1 MLRARLQLYATL
13 LFVALA
19 GGAWIHATRF
29 TTDVIPASIA
39 PRVNFAMPAFT
50 LNTLDGNTLA
60 SENLRGKI
68 VLVNFWATWCPPCRS
83 EMPLLQSI
91 AKEYAT
97 KDVVVIAIDVGE
109 DRATVM
115 QYAQNLGLTFPILLD
130 EQTNVA
136 TTFQVS
142 AMPTSF
148 FVDREGV
155 IRAAYLGAMNR
166 AYIQAQLV
174 PLLEPR

>member
-1 MLRARLQLYATL
+1 
-13 LFVALA
+13 
-19 GGAWIHATRF
+19 
-29 TTDVIPASIA
+29 
-39 PRVNFAMPAFT
+39 
-50 LNTLDGNTLA
+50 
-60 SENLRGKI
+60 
-68 VLVNFWATWCPPCRS
+68 
-83 EMPLLQSI
+83 MPLLQSI

-166 AYIQAQLV
+166 AYIQAQLA